1 MCVHRHWER
10 SAVLTWLFSHQDRG
24 LLRHDRCSKLSKW
37 WPDHVNARCR
47 ASNLL
52 GYQAV
57 LANEVGDQLLLGVRH
72 VVASL
77 NTLILPDVWGQVII
91 IPFQETQYPEQAPW
105 QIHISYA
112 STSR

>member
-1 MCVHRHWER
+1 MQ
-10 SAVLTWLFSHQDRG
+10 SSHG
-24 LLRHDRCSKLSKW
+24 SLLSRIVASFVMTGALSYQN
-37 WPDHVNARCR
+37 DVNARCR